1 MAVDWS
7 IPHWRQRGRRTTAR
21 ARRLGA
27 ILAPEMASSTKL
39 SRLPVANQVF
49 LGSWMVDICQ
59 EGHSQR
65 TASQRRHMAH
75 LRRHSRFAHR
85 KLSCWDQ
92 GGDKTH
98 LPTWGE
104 CTHQAPGLL
113 SCSNLGWHKRQA
125 QLSLCLCGV
134 PENLS
139 SLDLG
144 SACNPGPAL
153 NTFPEEQP
161 GT

>member
-59 EGHSQR
+59 EGRSLR
-65 TASQRRHMAH
+65 SAPQRRHGTP
-75 LRRHSRFAHR
+75 
-85 KLSCWDQ
+85 KTVLSQC
-92 GGDKTH
+92 
-98 LPTWGE
+98 TWE
-104 CTHQAPGLL
+104 T
-113 SCSNLGWHKRQA
+113 
-125 QLSLCLCGV
+125 
-134 PENLS
+134 
-139 SLDLG
+139 
-144 SACNPGPAL
+144 
-153 NTFPEEQP
+153 EQP
-161 GT
+161 GLGR

>member
-59 EGHSQR
+59 EGCSQR
-65 TASQRRHMAH
+65 SAPQRRHTAH
-75 LRRHSRFAHR
+75 LRWHSCCALR
-85 KLSCWDQ
+85 KPSSWDR

-98 LPTWGE
+98 HSLGE
-104 CTHQAPGLL
+104 SVLT
-113 SCSNLGWHKRQA
+113 K
-125 QLSLCLCGV
+125 SLV
-134 PENLS
+134 
-139 SLDLG
+139 
-144 SACNPGPAL
+144 
-153 NTFPEEQP
+153 T
-161 GT
+161 